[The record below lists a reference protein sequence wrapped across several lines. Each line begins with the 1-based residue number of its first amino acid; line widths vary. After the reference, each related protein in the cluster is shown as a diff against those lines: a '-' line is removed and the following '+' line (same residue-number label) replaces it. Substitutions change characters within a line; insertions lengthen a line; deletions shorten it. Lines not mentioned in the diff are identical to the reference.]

1 MSKILLPKFERI
13 KSIGKQIPKW
23 TNPNSIYYRLPEHYK
38 ARHQDF
44 LNTLPKPVHYKPA
57 EKPIEIDHDTNFV

>member
-1 MSKILLPKFERI
+1 MFDRHLKNAA
-13 KSIGKQIPKW
+13 KQFY
-23 TNPNSIYYRLPEHYK
+23 NYRLPEHYK